1 MHTRTHARL
10 CGLALSHNH
19 TSTGQL
25 LFYEEN
31 TIFASEEVSIGIPVL
46 RNVADARN
54 TTTMTMLT
62 SMSIIVA
69 MTTVMKKSLLFVL
82 CNNKIDGKH
91 RDNGDGESGDFDY
104 AKNYDNDDNTVTN
117 MVVIIVI

>member
-1 MHTRTHARL
+1 M
-10 CGLALSHNH
+10 
-19 TSTGQL
+19 
-25 LFYEEN
+25 
-31 TIFASEEVSIGIPVL
+31 FASEKVSIGILVL

-69 MTTVMKKSLLFVL
+69 MTTAMKKSLLFVL
-82 CNNKIDGKH
+82 CNNNIDGKH
-91 RDNGDGESGDFDY
+91 RDDNGDGESGDFDN
-104 AKNYDNDDNTVTN
+104 AENYDNDDNTVTN